1 MFEVVLE
8 VSDSILDLLS
18 SVLSRISASLSR
30 TGRRS
35 SGVGGGSMSI
45 LSSTGSVSGLTL
57 VVTAVLGGRISTI
70 NRSVR
75 SGVLNSLLV
84 LLEPV
89 LSESLKRI
97 VVLNGI
103 YAHDALSDLV
113 GVLQQA
119 SFLVA
124 VCLLIFFR
132 NDGLVAFF
140 G

>member
-35 SGVGGGSMSI
+35 SGVGSGSMVS
-45 LSSTGSVSGLTL
+45 LRSTGSVSGL
-57 VVTAVLGGRISTI
+57 
-70 NRSVR
+70 
-75 SGVLNSLLV
+75 VLNSLLV

-89 LSESLKRI
+89 LSESLKRM